1 MVAVKKI
8 LLKDLQE
15 SQITQL
21 TNQVNLL
28 ASLSHPNIV
37 KYEGV
42 TRDRDTLNVV
52 LEYVSP
58 LYPWMV
64 TAYTIVSGMRE
75 MALWV
80 MSWMHLR
87 KIVKTF

>member
-15 SQITQL
+15 SEIMHL

-28 ASLSHPNIV
+28 ANLSHPNIV
-37 KYEGV
+37 KYEGF

-52 LEYVSP
+52 LEYGSP
-58 LYPWMV
+58 LYPWV
-64 TAYTIVSGMRE
+64 ATAYMVVPGMRE
-75 MALWV
+75 MAL
-80 MSWMHLR
+80 
-87 KIVKTF
+87 